1 MLRSVVLPM
10 APNHQSAY
18 PCGVWPCRPLLT
30 AASSSPQAF
39 SVVLPMSPQTPN
51 RAPLELLEADI
62 CALPSVLQQ
71 IVELAQLRD
80 PSTGAY
86 AHPRVTGRSRA
97 EEVHDNLRRLHE
109 RAFRHWLQMGL
120 QTQKADFDIYVSG
133 LSVPRAKVVET
144 WRTLEI
150 YRCLVPASASPAER
164 ELFVSDMEVVLWSEQ
179 PAEDYRRTPQPLAA
193 PGPTHHAEILTIK
206 EVAAWLRLAARTLRQ
221 WAEVGVIPAFK
232 LGRQWRFRRTD
243 IETWLRGGADRR
255 KIDG

>member
-1 MLRSVVLPM
+1 MLRSIVLPM

-30 AASSSPQAF
+30 VASSSPQAI
-39 SVVLPMSPQTPN
+39 SVVLPVPPQTPN

-71 IVELAQLRD
+71 IVELAHLRD
-80 PSTGAY
+80 PTTGAY
-86 AHPRVTGRSRA
+86 AHPAIPNRSRA
-97 EEVHDNLRRLHE
+97 EEVHDKLGRLHE

-120 QTQKADFDIYVSG
+120 EVKKADFDIYVSG
-133 LSVPRAKVVET
+133 LSIPQAKVVET

-179 PAEDYRRTPQPLAA
+179 QGRDVRQAPQPMAGIGAA
-193 PGPTHHAEILTIK
+193 VHGEILTIK

-221 WAEVGVIPAFK
+221 WAELGIIPAFK
-232 LGRQWRFRRTD
+232 MGRQWRFRRTD
-243 IETWLRGGADRR
+243 VETWLRGGVGRR